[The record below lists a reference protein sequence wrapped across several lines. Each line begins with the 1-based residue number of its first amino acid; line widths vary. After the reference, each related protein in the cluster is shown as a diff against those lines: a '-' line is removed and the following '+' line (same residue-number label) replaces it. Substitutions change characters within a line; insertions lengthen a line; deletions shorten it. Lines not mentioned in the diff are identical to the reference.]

1 MALLLTGLVPVVLE
15 LLGSHAEVLVIVG
28 GLLVLFTAFL
38 VLRGS
43 RPVDAEHASETA
55 VSSRGGVELLLYL
68 SPVVF
73 LNIVFPLVSP
83 RMAEATVG
91 GVQLTHVVLA
101 SSITVPWL
109 AQAACMPAYRAI
121 GELMAERNMQKI
133 TRRFCEVWPAM
144 FLRTLPLAGLF
155 ALPLWLATG
164 WSWQAMGAYLLL
176 LGAHV
181 LFVQSLVLANVGERR
196 GLWAVAWGAYAL
208 TLAVVPTVWILPPLV
223 AAATQIAAMGR
234 QLSQVRV
241 FERLDRRNFAA
252 DALRGLLLGSVLW
265 ADKFVLF
272 LTTDG
277 TFQVIV
283 VFMAMLPAAL
293 DAPLAGAGE

>member
-1 MALLLTGLVPVVLE
+1 M
-15 LLGSHAEVLVIVG
+15 
-28 GLLVLFTAFL
+28 
-38 VLRGS
+38 
-43 RPVDAEHASETA
+43 
-55 VSSRGGVELLLYL
+55 SSRGGVELLLYL